1 MEIGI
6 TWENKLVYNKE
17 IKVNKKAIKNGLV
30 ITGVGVISIA
40 LLMAIMPTTRAYA
53 FPLNGGYD
61 IAQTNKNGQVIMD
74 AIKNTAQYKDLEL
87 FFKCYD
93 SYFEVG
99 GKTLR
104 NIFTGYPGGYDSL
117 TKDAVEVFS
126 KVSSEINIAN
136 ADSLFEA
143 LLERMATYPRS
154 EVEVIKLLKNCI
166 FN

>member
-17 IKVNKKAIKNGLV
+17 IKVNKKAIKNGLI

-40 LLMAIMPTTRAYA
+40 LLMAIMPTTKAYA

-61 IAQTNKNGQVIMD
+61 IAQTNKNGQVIKD
-74 AIKNTAQYKDLEL
+74 AILNTAQAKDLEL
-87 FFKCYD
+87 VWDLIKK
-93 SYFEVG
+93 YFETADHISDTLIYEG
-99 GKTLR
+99 GFST
-104 NIFTGYPGGYDSL
+104 L

-126 KVSSEINIAN
+126 KVSSEINIGN

-143 LLERMATYPRS
+143 LLERKASYPRS
-154 EVEVIKLLKNCI
+154 EVEIIKLLKNCI